1 MDFHPLGDHFQL
13 PSCGSQP
20 CAADPAPAWTPGS
33 GIITPTR
40 RSHSP
45 QPLPPRHPQPASSH
59 AGPVGPYDSSVPH
72 GSFSRHPTLN
82 PSGGPAGSTFRSQ
95 VEPVPQP
102 FRRLA
107 AILLL
112 CLLTGCTAHPPP
124 SPPPPC
130 RPFPHHTGSS
140 SLSLP
145 TAASGMLLKAKHTHS
160 RTKRPMLLPFHLE
173 QSPCPDPGPPDPT

>member
-20 CAADPAPAWTPGS
+20 CAANPAPAWTPGS

-45 QPLPPRHPQPASSH
+45 QPLPLRHPQPASSH

-82 PSGGPAGSTFRSQ
+82 PSGGPAVSTFRSQ
-95 VEPVPQP
+95 VEPGPQP

-112 CLLTGCTAHPPP
+112 CLLTGCTAP
-124 SPPPPC
+124 SPLSPPYS
-130 RPFPHHTGSS
+130 SS

-145 TAASGMLLKAKHTHS
+145 TAAGGMLLKAKHTHS
-160 RTKRPMLLPFHLE
+160 RTKRPMPLPFHLE
-173 QSPCPDPGPPDPT
+173 QSPCPDTGPPDPT